1 MNFRS
6 YLKDKLL
13 YIVLLFFLIFSL
25 QVFFIPFEVAII
37 VKIYAVIAPIILFVI
52 PLLVEYYSRKN
63 FYNDCLNKLE
73 ELDQKY
79 LIAEILEKSNFSE
92 SKILCDILQEVDKSM
107 IENVNK
113 YKFLQED
120 YKEYIELWIHE
131 IKTPISTGKMIIENN
146 KSEITESIN
155 EELDKIEDY
164 TEQALYYAR
173 SNAVEK
179 DYFVKKLILKELVSS
194 SIIKNK
200 RNLIQNQIKIDTHDL
215 EIEVSTDFKWC
226 AFILNQILQ
235 NSIKYSKDNDKQIE
249 IFAKENKDNVVLYI
263 KDNGIGI
270 PKSDVSRVFEKG
282 FTGENG
288 RRSGKK
294 ATGIGL
300 YLCKNLCD
308 KLGLLLELD
317 SLENTGTEVKI
328 TFPKSSF
335 IREVFN

>member
-1 MNFRS
+1 MSFKS

-13 YIVLLFFLIFSL
+13 YIVFLIFLIFSL
-25 QVFFIPFEVAII
+25 QVFLIPFEVAII
-37 VKIYAVIAPIILFVI
+37 VKIYAFIAPIITFII
-52 PLLVEYYSRKN
+52 PLLVEYFNKN
-63 FYNDCLNKLE
+63 SFYTNCQSQLE

-79 LIAEILEKSNFSE
+79 LIAEILEKSNFVE
-92 SKILCDILQEVDKSM
+92 SKIFCDILQEVDKSM

-113 YKFLQED
+113 YKYLQED

-146 KSEITESIN
+146 KSEITESIS
-155 EELDKIEDY
+155 EELDKVEDY

-200 RNLIQNQIKIDTHDL
+200 RHLIQNKVKIDTHDL
-215 EIEVSTDFKWC
+215 EVEVSTDFKWC

-235 NSIKYSKDNDKQIE
+235 NSIKYSNDNDRQIE

-270 PKSDVSRVFEKG
+270 PKADVSRVFEKG
-282 FTGENG
+282 FTGANG
-288 RRSGKK
+288 RKSGKK
-294 ATGIGL
+294 STGIGL

-308 KLGLLLELD
+308 KLGLVIELD
-317 SLENTGTEVKI
+317 SIENTGTEVKI

-335 IREVFN
+335 IKEALK